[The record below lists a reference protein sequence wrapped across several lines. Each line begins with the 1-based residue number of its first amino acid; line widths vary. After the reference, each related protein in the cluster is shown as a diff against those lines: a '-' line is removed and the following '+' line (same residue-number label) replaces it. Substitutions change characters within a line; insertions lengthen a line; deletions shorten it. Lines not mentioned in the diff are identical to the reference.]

1 MGLGGRVQASDTMTA
16 LRRKTKIRGAPMRPL
31 DLNVMC
37 DQCNNSRAHGNHDK
51 CSKARQ
57 VAMAE
62 LRARENNP

>member
-1 MGLGGRVQASDTMTA
+1 MTA

-37 DQCNNSRAHGNHDK
+37 DLCNKSRAHGNHDK

-62 LRARENNP
+62 LRAREKYHDHQPND